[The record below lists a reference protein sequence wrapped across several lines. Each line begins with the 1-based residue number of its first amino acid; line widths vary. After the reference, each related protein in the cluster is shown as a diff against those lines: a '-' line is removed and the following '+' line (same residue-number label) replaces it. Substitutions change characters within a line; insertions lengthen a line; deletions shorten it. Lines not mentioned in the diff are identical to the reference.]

1 MLDNDLQLG
10 RGISGT
16 VYLGEWEQQE
26 VAVKI
31 IQDNDMSGGCGASA
45 AVKEFCREV
54 QVLSKLRHP
63 NVCTFLGANISP
75 PRYRTVPW
83 YARVSWG

>member
-1 MLDNDLQLG
+1 
-10 RGISGT
+10 
-16 VYLGEWEQQE
+16 VYLGEWEQQK

-31 IQDNDMSGGCGASA
+31 VQDNSVSGVSS

-75 PRYRTVPW
+75 PR
-83 YARVSWG
+83 